1 MSNKI
6 TVLIT
11 SFNSEKNIERALKS
25 ITWCDEILVV
35 DSYSTDNTISIVEKY
50 NAKIHYR
57 IYEGSSRQLE
67 YGVSLAENDYV
78 LILDSDEE
86 ITEELIEDIKSKLEE
101 GCFNKGGYKVQ
112 RRTFF
117 INKWIKYG
125 GWGNDFQYR
134 LINKSFVTFLHNHDA
149 HWSIQSEYP
158 LEFIN
163 TYINHF
169 TYDNIYDYIGRMN
182 IYSSLDVKTKFQSNP
197 GLLIKK
203 RNFIFNPLAE
213 FVKMFFFAKGYKDGV
228 QGFIL
233 ASFSAIHKFT
243 AYLKMWEYQYSK
255 NSNLELPPVTYSEL
269 KKNRKN

>member
-1 MSNKI
+1 MNHKI
-6 TVLIT
+6 SVLIT
-11 SFNSEKNIERALKS
+11 TYNSEKNIKRAIESVK
-25 ITWCDEILVV
+25 WCDEIIVV
-35 DSYSTDNTISIVEKY
+35 DSYSTDNTIPIVEKF
-50 NAKIHYR
+50 NPKIYYHV
-57 IYEGSSRQLE
+57 YEGSSRQLE
-67 YGVSLAENDYV
+67 YGVSLTTNDCV

-86 ITEELIEDIKSKLEE
+86 VTQELKSDIMKILEGE
-101 GCFNKGGYKVQ
+101 NINKGGYKIQ

-134 LINKSFVTFLHNHDA
+134 ILNKPYISFLHNHDA
-149 HWSIQSEYP
+149 HWSIKSDYP

-197 GLLIKK
+197 NLIIKK

-213 FVKMFFFAKGYKDGV
+213 FFKMFFFAKGYKDGV

-243 AYLKMWEYQYSK
+243 AYLKMWEYQFSR
-255 NSNLELPPVTYSEL
+255 NTEIELPPVTYAEL
-269 KKNRKN
+269 KNNRKN

>member
-1 MSNKI
+1 MISKI

-25 ITWCDEILVV
+25 VTWCDEILVV
-35 DSYSTDNTISIVEKY
+35 DSFSTDNTISIAEKY

-57 IYEGSSRQLE
+57 VYEGSSKQLE
-67 YGVSLAENDYV
+67 YGVSLAANDYV

-86 ITEELIEDIKSKLEE
+86 ITDELKTDIHSKLEE
-101 GCFNKGGYKVQ
+101 GCFNNGGYKVQ

-134 LINKSFVTFLHNHDA
+134 LINKSYVQFLHNHEA

-163 TYINHF
+163 SYINHY
-169 TYDNIYDYIGRMN
+169 TYDNIFDYIGRMN
-182 IYSSLDVKTKFQSNP
+182 IYSSLDVRTKFQSNP
-197 GLLIKK
+197 DLIIKK
-203 RNFIFNPLAE
+203 RNFILNPLAE
-213 FVKMFFFAKGYKDGV
+213 FIKMFFFAKGYKDGV

-233 ASFSAIHKFT
+233 SSFSAIHKFT

-255 NSNLELPPVTYSEL
+255 QSNIELPPVTYSEL